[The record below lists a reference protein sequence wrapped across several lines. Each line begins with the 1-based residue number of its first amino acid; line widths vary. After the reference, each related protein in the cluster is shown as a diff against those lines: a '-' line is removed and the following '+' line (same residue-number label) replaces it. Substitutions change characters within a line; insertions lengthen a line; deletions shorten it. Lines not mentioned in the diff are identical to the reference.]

1 MNRGPVIVVGDVK
14 PDVTIHLSKPINDAA
29 PHASKPSVSGG
40 GTGANV
46 AAALARLGV
55 EVSFQGAV
63 GNDRGGRT
71 VIRELQETG
80 VDTSPTVVLN
90 NVETPIVIALL
101 RPDGERILYR
111 WPPDEGADWALRPEH
126 LDHAKIKGAAWLH
139 TTGICLRRSPS
150 REAVLTAIEVA
161 RDAGVKVSFDMNF
174 RPEQKSDDA
183 ELIEAFDQAIAG
195 AQVLFGD
202 GEEEFIPFTGKAKVE
217 EAARELGTGNRIIV
231 ARMGASAAL
240 VFSPEGELTV
250 PSFQTKVVNT
260 VGAGD
265 AFDGG
270 FIAAQLDGLDLRDCV
285 RWGHAVA
292 ALKISK
298 GGARALPTRNE
309 VREFLEEPN
318 RAARPS

>member
-1 MNRGPVIVVGDVK
+1 MNRGPVFVVGDVK
-14 PDVTIHLSKPINDAA
+14 PDVTIHLSTPISEEA
-29 PHASKPSVSGG
+29 PHTSKPSVSGG

-55 EVSFQGAV
+55 EVTFQGAV

-90 NVETPIVIALL
+90 DVETPIVIALL
-101 RPDGERILYR
+101 RPDGERMLYR

-126 LDHAKIKGAAWLH
+126 LDHARIKEAAWLH

-150 REAVLTAIEVA
+150 REAVLTAIQVA
-161 RDAGVKVSFDMNF
+161 QESGVKVSFDMNF

-183 ELIEAFDQAIAG
+183 ELVEAFEQAIAG
-195 AQVLFGD
+195 AQVLFGN
-202 GEEEFIPFTGKAKVE
+202 GEEEFLPFTGKAKVE

-231 ARMGASAAL
+231 ARMGASGAL
-240 VFSPEGELTV
+240 VFSPEGELKV
-250 PSFQTKVVNT
+250 PSFQTKVANT

-270 FIAAQLDGLDLRDCV
+270 FIAAQLAGLNLPDCV

-298 GGARALPTRNE
+298 GGARALPTRKE
-309 VREFLEEPN
+309 VMEFLEEHSL
-318 RAARPS
+318 AARPS